1 MSAGPLQLEIIN
13 KNSNHKNDIKTRP
26 LDALNKKMVS
36 DILRI
41 IKS

>member
-1 MSAGPLQLEIIN
+1 MSAGSLQLEIIN
-13 KNSNHKNDIKTRP
+13 KNNNPKNDTKARP
-26 LDALNKKMVS
+26 LDALNKKMIS